1 MENNQKGLSF
11 SINEDTIKYFRNK
24 KKYAKNVKIMKFV
37 FGASALLTAGLLGGF
52 FATGTSVLGWLAVGL
67 FVTSI
72 INRTILSYFNHEKKL
87 CDKFWKQLK
96 TDVKKTYGSVRN
108 LRVVKGKNFT
118 NLSNAEFTAE
128 RHYVENGILRTK
140 RVNYYDDKYKEG
152 EESTQDILVANVGG
166 TDVNLFAVEEN
177 KFHYVNCVPSYDYG
191 KICEYV
197 SRENVGYRVVY
208 GNDIRVDETVSL
220 DSPKTRRRARKRTG
234 SHL

>member
-52 FATGTSVLGWLAVGL
+52 LATGTSALGWLAVGL
-67 FVTSI
+67 GVTSI
-72 INRTILSYFNHEKKL
+72 CNRIVLSYFNHEKKL
-87 CDKFWKQLK
+87 CDNFWGKLK
-96 TDVKKTYGSVRN
+96 SDIKKTYGPVRN
-108 LRVVKGKNFT
+108 LRVVRGRDFS
-118 NLSNAEFTAE
+118 NLRNAEFTSV

-152 EESTQDILVANVGG
+152 VESTQDILVANVAGK
-166 TDVNLFAVEEN
+166 DVNLFAVEEN
-177 KFHYVNCVPSYDYG
+177 KFHYVNCVSSYDYG
-191 KICEYV
+191 KLCEYV

-208 GNDIRVDETVSL
+208 GDNIRVDETLSIER
-220 DSPKTRRRARKRTG
+220 PKSRRRTRKPQGR
-234 SHL
+234 